1 MPKEGPGELKRRAE
15 DAISRRT
22 LLQSSLAFAGAGL
35 LSSVFL
41 KRTGVASSGDA
52 EVNALSVQYPSGDI
66 SLGAFLAKPMKG
78 GPAPGVIVIHDMQG
92 LNDQVRN
99 TARRFA
105 AAGFVTLAPD
115 LLSRAGGVTA
125 TQTAEAA
132 IRKLSVDRTL
142 NDLSASFSFLTRQ
155 PGLAPRQTSC
165 VGFGWGGW
173 RSLQLAANAEAI
185 HRTVFFYGSV
195 PDYELTEVDSPVLGH
210 YAQFDFRNTGN
221 ALWTAKRM
229 QDLGKQ
235 FTYFVYPQVNYGFFD
250 ESSSDYNAGAAT
262 LAWTRTLEFLKS
274 TS

>member
-1 MPKEGPGELKRRAE
+1 MPKEGSGKLKSRVE

-22 LLQSSLAFAGAGL
+22 LLQSSLAFAGVGL

-41 KRTGVASSGDA
+41 KRTGVAASGDA
-52 EVNALSVQYPSGDI
+52 EVNAVSVQYPSGDS
-66 SLGAFLAKPMKG
+66 SLGAFLARPMKG

-105 AAGFVTLAPD
+105 EAGFVTLAPD
-115 LLSRAGGVTA
+115 LLSRGGGVTR

-132 IRKLSVDRTL
+132 IRKLSVDGTL

-155 PGLAPRQTSC
+155 PGVASRKTSC

-173 RSLQLAANAEAI
+173 RSLQLAATGEAI
-185 HRTVFFYGSV
+185 HRAVFFYGSV
-195 PDYELTEVDSPVLGH
+195 PDYELTEIDSPVLGH

-250 ESSSDYNAGAAT
+250 ESSSDYNAGAAA